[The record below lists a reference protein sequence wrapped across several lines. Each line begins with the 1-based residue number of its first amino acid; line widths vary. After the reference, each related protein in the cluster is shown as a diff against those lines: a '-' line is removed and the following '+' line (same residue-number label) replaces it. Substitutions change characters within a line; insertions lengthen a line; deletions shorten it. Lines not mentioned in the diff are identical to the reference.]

1 MEIGEELNEQV
12 LTMKRDEKVN
22 EMEVEGKG
30 VRVRRRRGGVGGKRE
45 EHQLKKSKK
54 KWPEKLI
61 SVYNSNASIMY

>member
-30 VRVRRRRGGVGGKRE
+30 VRRRGGVGGKRE

>member
-1 MEIGEELNEQV
+1 
-12 LTMKRDEKVN
+12 MKRDEKVN
-22 EMEVEGKG
+22 EMEVEDKG
-30 VRVRRRRGGVGGKRE
+30 VRRRRGGVGGKRE